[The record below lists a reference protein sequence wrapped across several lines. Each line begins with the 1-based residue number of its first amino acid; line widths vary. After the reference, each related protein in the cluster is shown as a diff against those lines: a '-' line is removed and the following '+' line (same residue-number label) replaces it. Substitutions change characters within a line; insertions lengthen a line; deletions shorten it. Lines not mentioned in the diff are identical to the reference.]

1 MIKMKTVDFGKI
13 AVMLLAG
20 LCLGAC
26 TGDMEP
32 AVTPEEPKGE
42 PVSLSFVMY
51 EADATTRAAVPA
63 NTFFTIYAY
72 SDGNKD
78 MASPDAEGVYTVQ
91 ADGTATGDMRL
102 YRGKYN
108 LYMVPYNSADK
119 TPMRTAGDKYVDVLN
134 GNDFMHTHLTDLTVL
149 PASAGASSMLVP
161 LTIPF
166 KRMGAQV
173 QLRVKANGSD
183 HQPIIPNSLVVNRI
197 TVEGLPDK
205 LSFPLGGTD
214 WETAGVGYTGSVR
227 YETFSSANSVY
238 DFSESEQKVLLPVD
252 GSALLKFTVNL
263 TVGYNDKGETKSVTD
278 DYVTSIQK
286 VLLPG
291 MKYVFDFTLTF
302 YGILTPSDLT
312 LTVRGYTTTPLP
324 SDEIGK

>member
-1 MIKMKTVDFGKI
+1 MMKTVDFGKI
-13 AVMLLAG
+13 AAVLLAG

-72 SDGNKD
+72 SDGNPD

-91 ADGTATGDMRL
+91 ADGTATGEMRL

-108 LYMVPYNSADK
+108 LYMVSYNSADK
-119 TPMRTAGDKYVDVLN
+119 TPMRTADTPNVDVLN
-134 GNDFMHTHLTDLTVL
+134 NNDFMHTHLTDLTVL

-161 LTIPF
+161 LTTPF

-183 HQPIIPNSLVVNRI
+183 HQPINPTSLLVNRI

-214 WETAGVGYTGSVR
+214 WETADVDYTGSVR
-227 YETFSSANSVY
+227 YETFSKNNYGVTE
-238 DFSESEQKVLLPVD
+238 FRESDQKVLLPVD

-263 TVGYNDKGETKSVTD
+263 TVGYNDNGETKSVTD

-302 YGILTPSDLT
+302 YGILEPSDLT